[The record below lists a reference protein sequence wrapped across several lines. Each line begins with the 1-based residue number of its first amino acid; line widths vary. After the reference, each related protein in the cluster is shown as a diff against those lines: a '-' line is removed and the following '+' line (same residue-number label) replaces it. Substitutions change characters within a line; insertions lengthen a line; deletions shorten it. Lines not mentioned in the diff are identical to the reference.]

1 MLLVAERSDV
11 RQRAGYRWC
20 RTGDTGIQYQVDD
33 TEYCYEDDRLILLLD
48 TTFDQSRR
56 NVIERLV
63 RQLSIDLAD
72 GREVKSLPLVTYFA
86 VLVDKIGRKI
96 TLLRDVAGIKSGY
109 YGIRTGFLCVGNN
122 VHQVA
127 RESGATEFDDNT
139 IHQLLYLNYTFDGF
153 TYYRDVR
160 EVLIGATMTF
170 DDSPTVIDRGQRRL
184 KLADADNGLSFKDN
198 VLLLRDNIVAAHER
212 QAAADNVVL
221 LSGGLDSA
229 VMLIALHEVAPDRVR
244 AVSFQVKGTDE
255 DETVYARSIADHL
268 GVKCDIVEVDPEDE
282 NNFADFESRVPAMN
296 NPYVGMWIFGNL
308 GRPSDHQTFFAG
320 QDTRLH
326 TPDLNPV
333 DKLAFH
339 MFGLWQSPS
348 GRTAMSGLH
357 RVLSAVRPEAL
368 VHSNRRWLRGISR
381 AVDALNVPVYLLKYF
396 FHVCPEDFPADGPW
410 RSYYEAARDFF
421 TLDINRIRTQRQLY
435 NEIVRLKWQQQ
446 YTDDIRYLQDLARLR
461 GTYIAM
467 PFYDPQL
474 AEFSSA
480 IPFRQATR
488 FIVGHD
494 RYTTDRVLINK
505 YLLRMAFR
513 DRLNDDIFFRQKAVS
528 SSMYLL
534 FNGALGRIIDDI
546 IRRDLGS
553 DDSFLRKY
561 GQYKTVL
568 PFLHPGRWVY
578 QDEKY
583 LLKIYTL
590 ATLCLFKTETLQY
603 QGDQVGAVTHHR
615 SQDPPA

>member
-1 MLLVAERSDV
+1 MLLVAERNYV
-11 RQRAGYRWC
+11 RMRTGYRWC
-20 RTGDTGIQYQVDD
+20 RTGDVGIQYQVDD
-33 TEYCYEDDRLILLLD
+33 TEYCYENDRLILLLD
-48 TTFDQSRR
+48 TTLDQSRR
-56 NVIERLV
+56 KVIERLV
-63 RQLSIDLAD
+63 RQLSRDLAD

-86 VLVDKIGRKI
+86 VLVDKAGRKI

-109 YGIRTGFLCVGNN
+109 YGNRTGFLCVGNN
-122 VHQVA
+122 MHRVA
-127 RESGATEFDDNT
+127 RESGVTEFDDNT
-139 IHQLLYLNYTFDGF
+139 IHQLLCLNYTWDGF
-153 TYYRDVR
+153 TYYHGIR
-160 EVLIGATMTF
+160 EILIGQTVTI
-170 DDSPTVIDRGQRRL
+170 DDHLTITDSRQRRL
-184 KLADADNGLSFKDN
+184 ELADADNGLSFKDN
-198 VLLLRDNIVAAHER
+198 VRLLRDNIVAAHER

-244 AVSFQVKGTDE
+244 AVSFRVKGTGE

-282 NNFADFESRVPAMN
+282 NNFADFGSRVLAMN

-308 GRPSDHQTFFAG
+308 GRPSVHQTFFAG

-368 VHSNRRWLRGISR
+368 ARSNRRWLRGISR
-381 AVDALNVPVYLLKYF
+381 AVDALNVPAYILRHF
-396 FHVCPEDFPADGPW
+396 FHVCPEDFPTDGLR
-410 RSYYEAARDFF
+410 RSYYEAARDNF
-421 TLDINRIRTQRQLY
+421 TLDINSIRTQRQLY
-435 NEIVRLKWQQQ
+435 NEIVRLKWEQQ

-461 GTYIAM
+461 GTCIAM

-488 FIVGHD
+488 LIFGRD
-494 RYTTDRVLINK
+494 RYSRDRVLINK

-513 DRLNDDIFFRQKAVS
+513 DRLNDDIFYRQKAVS

-534 FNGALGRIIDDI
+534 FNGVLGRIIGDI
-546 IRRDLGS
+546 VRRDLRREE
-553 DDSFLRKY
+553 SFLRRY
-561 GQYKTVL
+561 DQQQLVQR
-568 PFLHPGRWVY
+568 FLQPGRWVLR
-578 QDEKY
+578 DEEY

-590 ATLCLFKTETLQY
+590 ATLCLFKAETLEY
-603 QGDQVGAVTHHR
+603 QSDQVGAVAHYR
-615 SQDPPA
+615 SQDPSA